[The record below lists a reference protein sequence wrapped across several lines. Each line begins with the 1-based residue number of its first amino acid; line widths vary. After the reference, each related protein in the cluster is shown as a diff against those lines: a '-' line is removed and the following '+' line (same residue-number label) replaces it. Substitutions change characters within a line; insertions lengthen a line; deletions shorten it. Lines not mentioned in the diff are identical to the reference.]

1 MNKATKNN
9 IQTALIVLP
18 FLLLATVMNRFPP
31 DLNSQVIRGSIHIG
45 LLIAWGISIHTRI
58 IQIQV
63 RRYLLGIV
71 GLMALWLTLK
81 TVKHSIYYNDLQRI
95 LWYLY
100 YIPML
105 FIPLFALF
113 VSMSLGKNENY
124 RLPMWTK
131 LLYVP
136 TVLLFILV
144 LTNDFHQ
151 AVFSFPTG
159 IKTDKCYSY
168 ETGYY
173 IVLGWIIIC
182 ALSSILVMLKK
193 CRILHNKVVRY
204 LPFIPLCLS
213 LAYTISYIHG
223 VKWVLFIAGDMTV
236 THCFLIYC
244 VFEICMECGLIQSNL
259 GYEEL
264 LAATTIPV
272 QITDDNF
279 ISKHFSSAM
288 DVSLQQNE
296 LVKITADSITLD
308 ENTLLKRNKLKGG
321 WVFWKEDI
329 SELNKLNRELELTR
343 EELRETGDVLAAENE
358 QQERF
363 LRLTEENRLYDM
375 MASQTA
381 KQITMLKDRLNEIKK
396 TDDEETAKKLL
407 GQVVVIGTYI
417 KRRNNLIFVGSQ
429 RGAISAQE
437 LRLCLNES
445 AENLNLYGIMCK
457 TVINGDGLLSTEQ
470 AALIYDVFEAICEA
484 GEGCLDSLL
493 VSIETEDKIEANF
506 CFSSSKN
513 LSELQKDFKNIKW
526 EQDEDGL
533 QYIILTAESEEEKTY
548 GQNQRKL

>member
-9 IQTALIVLP
+9 IKTALIVLP
-18 FLLLATVMNRFPP
+18 FLLLATIMYRFSS
-31 DLNSQVIRGSIHIG
+31 DLNVQILRSVIHIG
-45 LLIAWGISIHTRI
+45 LLTAWGISIHSRI

-63 RRYLLGIV
+63 RRYLLGV
-71 GLMALWLTLK
+71 VELMALWLILK
-81 TVKHSIYYNDLQRI
+81 TVKHSISFTDIQRF
-95 LWYLY
+95 LWYFY

-105 FIPLFALF
+105 FIPLLSLF
-113 VSMSLGKNENY
+113 VSMSLGKNETY

-136 TVLLFILV
+136 PAVLFTIV

-151 AVFSFPTG
+151 KVFSFPTG
-159 IKTDKCYSY
+159 IKSDLCYDY
-168 ETGYY
+168 KIGYY

-182 ALSSILVMLKK
+182 ALFSIFIMLAK
-193 CRILHNKVVRY
+193 CRILHNNIVRY
-204 LPFIPLCLS
+204 MPFIPLCLS
-213 LAYTISYIHG
+213 LAYTIAYING
-223 VKWVLFIAGDMTV
+223 VKFVLLFAGDMTV

-264 LAATTIPV
+264 FAATTIPV
-272 QITDDNF
+272 QITDDDF

-288 DVSLQQNE
+288 DISLSRDE
-296 LVKITADSITLD
+296 LVKMSSDTVPLD
-308 ENTLLKRNKLKGG
+308 ENTLLRRNELKGG

-343 EELRETGDVLAAENE
+343 EELRETGDILAAENE

-363 LRLTEENRLYDM
+363 LRLTEENRLYDL

-381 KQITMLKDRLNEIKK
+381 RQITMLKDRLNEIQK
-396 TDDEETAKKLL
+396 TNDEEKAKRLL

-429 RGAISAQE
+429 RGVISSQE

-445 AENLNLYGIMCK
+445 VENLNLYGITCRS
-457 TVINGDGLLSTEQ
+457 VVNGDSLLSTEQ
-470 AALIYDVFEAICEA
+470 AALIYDLFEAICEA
-484 GEGCLDSLL
+484 GEEYLDSLL
-493 VSIETEDKIEANF
+493 VCTETEDKIEAHF

-513 LSELQKDFKNIKW
+513 LSALQSDFKNTKW

-533 QYIILTAESEEEKTY
+533 QYITLTAENKEEKTH